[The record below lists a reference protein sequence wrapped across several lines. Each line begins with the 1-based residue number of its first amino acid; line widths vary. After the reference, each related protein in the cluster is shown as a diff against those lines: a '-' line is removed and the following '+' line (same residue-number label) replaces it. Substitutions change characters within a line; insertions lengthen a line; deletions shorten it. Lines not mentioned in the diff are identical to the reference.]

1 MRTNLIQTYMTNN
14 ATQDRKLDINY
25 VLSNKTFIKPL
36 PAKGSLVKSSV
47 LDSPATIAKDI
58 VYDFKAL
65 NKATKGKAND
75 HELGKLNDLGMKI
88 GGLAIAGYLM
98 TKKQTPLTKAMEL
111 VGLTSFFAAMS
122 IWPKVALQLPARI
135 IHGFDIR
142 KEYEDSYGRKKMFF
156 QDPQY
161 IPWDL
166 VDDERIQKIG
176 DRMNVPKDIPNRREF
191 IQEKMK
197 KVAIQNN
204 TLWMLTA
211 GFATPI
217 TSALLCNLCEKPLNN
232 YLNEK
237 RSTKADRLLVDL
249 SEKYKSYKDKT
260 VLEDMQKIYSKSS
273 GKVLKS
279 ELVEEIAET
288 MSRGFDD
295 VTAGAI
301 KDDVRTLLTDKKF
314 IIDEQLVGKLSAK
327 ISAAVPEIVMPEKDK
342 LAEVLGKYMHRGI
355 EEAELSK
362 INYDIMATIKTTLRR
377 DGVEDIESVF
387 EKLDKKVDIDKLL
400 RSRPQSVLDES
411 KIKTLKSLS
420 ATLTD
425 FRAKN
430 AVLDEYIYLKAGAA
444 PETVVANAF
453 NDVTGSIVKILNIS
467 DKEIAEVRHDRK
479 LAGGLLR
486 NKLESITSNEE
497 EYKRVFRGIADKISQ
512 LDAKLQVVDT
522 SANGGYNSMVNSI
535 FDETAKTVKSDMPKT
550 AQRLVGSNHVP
561 NGSLKHVQQTYSQ
574 NRLLGVRSS
583 LYRLI
588 NTLDFYKRIS
598 TMENIPALHRFMP
611 REVKEELVEL
621 CKNLAL
627 EGSTSDFM
635 TKFHTLRNPKPN
647 LNDLSNIEVRDGKVI
662 NKYLGKVVQSGR
674 VNLPNDKD
682 FFQEVI
688 KLLFEN
694 DLHPQT
700 TEMLSDKVLG
710 DGVRQYRRTF
720 AKDVG
725 DSLYFAKPHHL
736 VHGKESSA
744 SSLIKFLKV
753 GMTPEEM
760 LHKTIKETYNTKKWL
775 KTFGTIGAVLLGS
788 TVLAQFFFGKI
799 KLPEGVKN
807 D

>member
-1 MRTNLIQTYMTNN
+1 MRTNLIQTYMNN
-14 ATQDRKLDINY
+14 TTTQDRKLDINY

-36 PAKGSLVKSSV
+36 PAKGELVKSTV
-47 LDSPATIAKDI
+47 LDSPSTMAKDI
-58 VYDFKAL
+58 TYDFKAL
-65 NKATKGKAND
+65 RKASKGKAND
-75 HELGKLNDLGMKI
+75 HELGKINDLGMKI

-122 IWPKVALQLPARI
+122 LWPKLALQLPAKL

-197 KVAIQNN
+197 KIAIQNN

-249 SEKYKSYKDKT
+249 SEKYKSYVDKS
-260 VLEDMQKIYSKSS
+260 VVNDMEQLYSRNS
-273 GKVLKS
+273 GKTLKP

-288 MSRGFDD
+288 MSRGFDE

-301 KDDVRTLLTDKKF
+301 KTDLKDLLTDNKF
-314 IIDEQLVGKLSAK
+314 VIDEKLISKISEK
-327 ISAAVPEIVMPEKDK
+327 ISAAVPEVLMPESEK
-342 LAEVLGKYMHRGI
+342 LKEILSKYTNRGL
-355 EEAELSK
+355 EEAELGK
-362 INYDIMATIKTTLRR
+362 VNYDIMAEIKATLKNN
-377 DGVEDIESVF
+377 GVEDIEGVF
-387 EKLDKKVDIDKLL
+387 EKLDRNVDMDKLL
-400 RSRPQSVLDES
+400 RSKPQSVLDDA
-411 KIKTLKSLS
+411 KIQTLRSLS
-420 ATLTD
+420 STLTD

-430 AVLDEYIYLKAGAA
+430 AVLDNYIYLKAGAA

-467 DKEIAEVRHDRK
+467 DKEITEVRHDRK

-486 NKLESITSNEE
+486 NKLEAITSNEE
-497 EYKRVFRGIADKISQ
+497 EYKRVFSGIADKISQ
-512 LDAKLQVVDT
+512 LDAKLQAVDT
-522 SANGGYNSMVNSI
+522 SANGGYESMVNSI
-535 FDETAKTVKSDMPKT
+535 FDETANSVKSTMPKT
-550 AQRLVGSNHVP
+550 AERLVGANGVP
-561 NGSLKHVQQTYSQ
+561 NGSLKHVQQMYSK

-598 TMENIPALHRFMP
+598 TMENIPALHREMP

-621 CKNLAL
+621 CKNIAI

-635 TKFHTLRNPKPN
+635 TKFYALRNPNPN
-647 LNDLSNIEVRDGKVI
+647 MSDFGNIEVVNGKVI
-662 NKYLGKVVQSGR
+662 NKYLGKGVQGGR

-688 KLLFEN
+688 KLLYEN

-700 TEMLSDKVLG
+700 TELLSGKVLG
-710 DGVRQYRRTF
+710 NGVRQYRREF

-760 LHKTIKETYNTKKWL
+760 LHKTIKETFNTKKWL
-775 KTFGTIGAVLLGS
+775 KTFGSIGAALLGV
-788 TVLAQFFFGKI
+788 TVLAQFFFGK
-799 KLPEGVKN
+799 VKN
-807 D
+807 PERVEK

>member
-1 MRTNLIQTYMTNN
+1 MRTNLIQTYMNN
-14 ATQDRKLDINY
+14 NTAQDRKLDINY

-36 PAKGSLVKSSV
+36 PAKGKLIKSG
-47 LDSPATIAKDI
+47 LLGSPSTFAKDV

-65 NKATKGKAND
+65 GKAAKGKAND

-122 IWPKVALQLPARI
+122 IWPKVALQLPARV

-166 VDDERIQKIG
+166 VDDERINKIG

-197 KVAIQNN
+197 KIAIQNN

-211 GFATPI
+211 GVATPI

-249 SEKYKSYKDKT
+249 SEQYKSRVDKS
-260 VLEDMQKIYSKSS
+260 VGLDMEKIFSQNTGKS
-273 GKVLKS
+273 LKP
-279 ELVEEIAET
+279 ELIEEISAT

-295 VTAGAI
+295 ITAGAI
-301 KDDVRTLLTDKKF
+301 KSDVENLLSNNKYILDDKLIEKVS
-314 IIDEQLVGKLSAK
+314 GKLKSA
-327 ISAAVPEIVMPEKDK
+327 IPEVIMPEKER
-342 LAEVLGKYMHRGI
+342 LTEVLSKYTGRGL
-355 EEAELSK
+355 EEVDLQRAH
-362 INYDIMATIKTTLRR
+362 YDIMAEIKSTLRR
-377 DGVEDIESVF
+377 DGIEDIESVF
-387 EKLDKKVDIDKLL
+387 ETIDKKINVEELL
-400 RSRPQSVLDES
+400 KSKPQTILDES
-411 KIKTLKSLS
+411 KIKTLRGLTS
-420 ATLTD
+420 TLVD
-425 FRAKN
+425 FKAKN
-430 AVLDEYIYLKAGAA
+430 TVLDEYIYLKAGAA
-444 PETVVANAF
+444 PETVIANAF
-453 NDVTGSIVKILNIS
+453 NDVTDSLVKILNIS
-467 DKEIAEVRHDRK
+467 DKEIEEVRHSRELTGK
-479 LAGGLLR
+479 LLR
-486 NKLESITSNEE
+486 DKIETITSNEE
-497 EYKRVFRGIADKISQ
+497 QYKQVFKGIADRISQ

-522 SANGGYNSMVNSI
+522 PTNGGYESMVNSI
-535 FDETAKTVKSDMPKT
+535 FDETANNIKHELPKT
-550 AQRLVGSNHVP
+550 AEKLVGSNGVP
-561 NGSLKHVQQTYSQ
+561 QGSLKHIQQSYAK
-574 NRLLGVRSS
+574 NRLLGVRST

-598 TMENIPALHRFMP
+598 TMENIPALHRNMP

-621 CKNLAL
+621 CKNISI
-627 EGSTSDFM
+627 EGATPDFM
-635 TKFHTLRNPKPN
+635 TKFYALRNPNPN
-647 LNDLSNIEVRDGKVI
+647 LFDMSNIEVK
-662 NKYLGKVVQSGR
+662 NGKVVNKYIDKVIPNGR
-674 VNLPNDKD
+674 VNMPNDKD
-682 FFQEVI
+682 FFQEII
-688 KLLFEN
+688 KLLYEN
-694 DLHPQT
+694 ELHPQT
-700 TEMLSDKVLG
+700 KELISDKVLG
-710 DGVRQYRRTF
+710 DGVRQYRREF

-725 DSLYFAKPHHL
+725 DALYFAKPHHL
-736 VHGKESSA
+736 VHGNQSSA

-760 LHKTIKETYNTKKWL
+760 LHKTIKETFNTKKWL
-775 KTFGTIGAVLLGS
+775 KTFGGIGAALLGT
-788 TVLAQFFFGKI
+788 TVLAQFFFGKMKTSERI
-799 KLPEGVKN
+799 KN